1 MICLPT
7 GSRSTSCPVNFPG
20 KEHREGGGSRLSM
33 EVGRAGRAQGKSCCP
48 RREKPLAPPRAGS
61 SGAAPQAE
69 GGRSRRREARLREGT
84 AECRRSGDSGGNSQ
98 VPHTQRDQHSAS
110 RAPRDLCLSL
120 SIYTRHAHYSG
131 TLHTRCFPTCPI
143 TLGTPPLGSAGLGDG
158 AFALGPSASW
168 MVQDGTVQGVHF
180 SSRGRHC
187 IALPSI
193 FPLQVSDGEK
203 GGVGSWALSSSLCDS

>member
-20 KEHREGGGSRLSM
+20 KERREGAGSRLSV
-33 EVGRAGRAQGKSCCP
+33 EGGRAGRAQGKSCCP

-98 VPHTQRDQHSAS
+98 VPHRETSTLLPEPRETSAFPYPFTHDTHTILAHCTHAVSPHVPLLWGHHLWEVRGWGTALLPSGPLRPGWFRTGPCREYISPAEGATASLSPASS
-110 RAPRDLCLSL
+110 RYKSVMGRREGWAPGLCLVPCV
-120 SIYTRHAHYSG
+120 IRN
-131 TLHTRCFPTCPI
+131 
-143 TLGTPPLGSAGLGDG
+143 
-158 AFALGPSASW
+158 
-168 MVQDGTVQGVHF
+168 
-180 SSRGRHC
+180 
-187 IALPSI
+187 
-193 FPLQVSDGEK
+193 
-203 GGVGSWALSSSLCDS
+203 